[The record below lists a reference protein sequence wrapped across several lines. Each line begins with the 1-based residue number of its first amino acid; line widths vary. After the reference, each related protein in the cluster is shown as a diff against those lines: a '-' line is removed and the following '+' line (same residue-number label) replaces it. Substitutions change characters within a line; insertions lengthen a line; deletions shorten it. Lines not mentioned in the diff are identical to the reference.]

1 MNSHKINI
9 GVIGVGHL
17 GQHHVKHYSN
27 MDNINL
33 LGVYDTDSVRAKKI
47 AAAYNTKYFKEANE
61 LMKKCDAISIVTPT
75 ESHYSVAKS
84 AMSNFN
90 CNVFIEK
97 PITET
102 TIQADKLIEEAK
114 MKRLIIQVG
123 HIERLNPALK
133 TLDKYDLSPKFID
146 IQRLAPYT
154 VRGTDVP
161 VVLDLMIHDIDILL
175 SLVKSKVKSIHASG
189 VSILTNSVDIAHA
202 RIRFENGTV
211 SSITSSRVAKDKVRK
226 IKIFQEN
233 LYSTIDL
240 LLSRTEIY
248 NITKNK
254 HLIENALHIE
264 PFSEKNNNKYIIYE
278 KPEIDEY
285 DPLRAELDNF
295 VNSILKKEEPIVDG
309 IAARNALDVVIKIN
323 EMILEDLN

>member
-1 MNSHKINI
+1 MSSQKISI

-27 MDNINL
+27 MNDINL
-33 LGVYDTDSVRAKKI
+33 LGVHDSDPVRGKKI
-47 AAAYNTKYFKEANE
+47 ANTYNTKYFEKANE
-61 LMKKCDAISIVTPT
+61 LMQKCDAISIVTPT
-75 ESHYSVAKS
+75 ESHYDVAKS
-84 AMSNFN
+84 AISNFN

-102 TIQADKLIEEAK
+102 TIQADRLIEEAK
-114 MKRLIIQVG
+114 KKKLIIQVG

-133 TLDKYDLSPKFID
+133 VLDKYDLSPKFID

-240 LLSRTEIY
+240 LLSQTEIY
-248 NITKNK
+248 NITKDK

-264 PFSEKNNNKYIIYE
+264 PFLEKNDNKYIIYE
-278 KPEIDEY
+278 KPEINKY

-295 VNSILKKEEPIVDG
+295 VNSILKKEKPIVDG

>member
-1 MNSHKINI
+1 MNSQKISI

-27 MDNINL
+27 MNNINL
-33 LGVYDTDSVRAKKI
+33 LGVYDTDPVRGKKI
-47 AAAYNTKYFKEANE
+47 ATTYDTKYFEEAYE
-61 LMKKCDAISIVTPT
+61 LMQKCDAISVVTPT
-75 ESHYSVAKS
+75 ESHYDVAK
-84 AMSNFN
+84 AAISNYN

-102 TIQADKLIEEAK
+102 TIQADRLIEEAK
-114 MKRLIIQVG
+114 KKRLIIQVG

-133 TLDKYDLSPKFID
+133 VLDKYDLNPKFID

-240 LLSRTEIY
+240 LLSQTEIY
-248 NITKNK
+248 NITEDKD
-254 HLIENALHIE
+254 LIENALHIE
-264 PFSEKNNNKYIIYE
+264 QFPEKNDNKYIIYE
-278 KPEIDEY
+278 KPGIDEY

-295 VNSILKKEEPIVDG
+295 VNSILKNEKPIVDG

>member
-1 MNSHKINI
+1 MSIKKISI

-27 MDNINL
+27 MNDINL
-33 LGVYDTDSVRAKKI
+33 LGVHDSDPVRGKKI
-47 AAAYNTKYFKEANE
+47 ANTYNTKYFEKANE
-61 LMKKCDAISIVTPT
+61 LMQKCDAISIVTPT
-75 ESHYSVAKS
+75 ESHYDVAKS
-84 AMSNFN
+84 AISNFN

-102 TIQADKLIEEAK
+102 TIQADRLIEEAK
-114 MKRLIIQVG
+114 KKKLIIQVG

-133 TLDKYDLSPKFID
+133 VLDKYDLNPKFID

-240 LLSRTEIY
+240 LLSQTEIY
-248 NITKNK
+248 NITKDK

-264 PFSEKNNNKYIIYE
+264 PFLEKNDNKYIIYE
-278 KPEIDEY
+278 KPEVNEY

-295 VNSILKKEEPIVDG
+295 VNSILKKEKPIVDG

>member
-1 MNSHKINI
+1 MNSHKISI

-27 MDNINL
+27 MDNVNL

-47 AAAYNTKYFKEANE
+47 ATEHNTKYFKEANE

-75 ESHYSVAKS
+75 ESHYIVAKS

-175 SLVKSKVKSIHASG
+175 SLVKSKVKRIHASG
-189 VSILTNSVDIAHA
+189 VSILTNSLDIAHA

-248 NITKNK
+248 NITKDKN
-254 HLIENALHIE
+254 LIENALHIE

>member
-1 MNSHKINI
+1 MNSHKISI

-27 MDNINL
+27 MDNVNL

-47 AAAYNTKYFKEANE
+47 ATEHNTKYFKEANE

-75 ESHYSVAKS
+75 ESHYIVAKS

-248 NITKNK
+248 NITKDKN
-254 HLIENALHIE
+254 LIENALHIE

>member
-1 MNSHKINI
+1 MSSQKISI

-27 MDNINL
+27 MNDINL
-33 LGVYDTDSVRAKKI
+33 LGVHDSDPVRGKKI
-47 AAAYNTKYFKEANE
+47 ANTYNTKYFEKANE
-61 LMKKCDAISIVTPT
+61 LMQKCDAISIVTPT
-75 ESHYSVAKS
+75 ESHYDVAK
-84 AMSNFN
+84 AAISNFN

-102 TIQADKLIEEAK
+102 TIQADRLIEEAK
-114 MKRLIIQVG
+114 KKKLIIQVG

-133 TLDKYDLSPKFID
+133 VLDKYDLNPKFID

-240 LLSRTEIY
+240 LLSQTEIY
-248 NITKNK
+248 NITKDK
-254 HLIENALHIE
+254 HLVENALHIE
-264 PFSEKNNNKYIIYE
+264 PFLEKNDNKYIIYE
-278 KPEIDEY
+278 KPEINKY

-295 VNSILKKEEPIVDG
+295 VNSILKKEKPIVDG

>member
-1 MNSHKINI
+1 MSSQKISI

-27 MDNINL
+27 MNNINL
-33 LGVYDTDSVRAKKI
+33 LGVFDSDSVQGKKI
-47 AAAYNTKYFKEANE
+47 ANTYDTKYFEEANE
-61 LMKKCDAISIVTPT
+61 LMQKCDAISIVTPT
-75 ESHYSVAKS
+75 ESHYDVANS
-84 AMSNFN
+84 AISNFN

-102 TIQADKLIEEAK
+102 IMQADKLIEEAK
-114 MKRLIIQVG
+114 KKGLIIQVG
-123 HIERLNPALK
+123 HIERLNPALRV
-133 TLDKYDLSPKFID
+133 LDKYNLNPKFID

-240 LLSRTEIY
+240 LLSQTEIY
-248 NITKNK
+248 NITKDK

-264 PFSEKNNNKYIIYE
+264 PFPEKNNNKYIIYE

-285 DPLRAELDNF
+285 DPLRSELDNF
-295 VNSILKKEEPIVDG
+295 VNSILKKEKPIVDG

>member
-1 MNSHKINI
+1 MSSQKISI

-27 MDNINL
+27 MNDIIL
-33 LGVYDTDSVRAKKI
+33 LGVHDSDFVRGKKI
-47 AAAYNTKYFKEANE
+47 ANTYNTKYFEKANE
-61 LMKKCDAISIVTPT
+61 LMQKCDAISIVTPT
-75 ESHYSVAKS
+75 ESHYDVAK
-84 AMSNFN
+84 AAISNFN

-102 TIQADKLIEEAK
+102 TIQADRLIEEAK
-114 MKRLIIQVG
+114 KKKLIIQVG

-133 TLDKYDLSPKFID
+133 VLDKYDLNPKFID

-240 LLSRTEIY
+240 LLSQTEIY
-248 NITKNK
+248 NITKDK

-264 PFSEKNNNKYIIYE
+264 PFLEKNDNKYIIYE

-295 VNSILKKEEPIVDG
+295 VNSILKKEKPIVDG

>member
-1 MNSHKINI
+1 MSSQKISI

-27 MDNINL
+27 MNDINL
-33 LGVYDTDSVRAKKI
+33 LGVHDSDPVRGKKI
-47 AAAYNTKYFKEANE
+47 ANTYNTKYFEKANE
-61 LMKKCDAISIVTPT
+61 LMQKCDAISIVTPT
-75 ESHYSVAKS
+75 ESHYDVAK
-84 AMSNFN
+84 AAISNFN

-114 MKRLIIQVG
+114 KKKLIIQVG

-133 TLDKYDLSPKFID
+133 VLDKYDLSPKFID

-240 LLSRTEIY
+240 LLSQTEIY
-248 NITKNK
+248 NITKDK

-264 PFSEKNNNKYIIYE
+264 PFLEKNDNKYIIYE
-278 KPEIDEY
+278 KPEVNEY

-295 VNSILKKEEPIVDG
+295 VNSILKKEKPIVDG
-309 IAARNALDVVIKIN
+309 IAARNALDVVVKIN

>member
-1 MNSHKINI
+1 MSSQKISI

-27 MDNINL
+27 MNDINL
-33 LGVYDTDSVRAKKI
+33 LGVHDSDPVRGKKI
-47 AAAYNTKYFKEANE
+47 ANTYNTKYFEKANE
-61 LMKKCDAISIVTPT
+61 LMQKCDAISIVTPT
-75 ESHYSVAKS
+75 ESHYDVAKS
-84 AMSNFN
+84 AISNFN

-102 TIQADKLIEEAK
+102 TIQADRLIEEAK
-114 MKRLIIQVG
+114 KKKLIIQVG

-133 TLDKYDLSPKFID
+133 VLDKYDLSPKFID

-240 LLSRTEIY
+240 LLSQTEIY
-248 NITKNK
+248 NITKDK

-264 PFSEKNNNKYIIYE
+264 PFLEKNDNKYIIYE
-278 KPEIDEY
+278 KPEVNEY

-295 VNSILKKEEPIVDG
+295 VNSILKKEKPIVDG

>member
-1 MNSHKINI
+1 M
-9 GVIGVGHL
+9 
-17 GQHHVKHYSN
+17 
-27 MDNINL
+27 
-33 LGVYDTDSVRAKKI
+33 
-47 AAAYNTKYFKEANE
+47 
-61 LMKKCDAISIVTPT
+61 
-75 ESHYSVAKS
+75 
-84 AMSNFN
+84 
-90 CNVFIEK
+90 
-97 PITET
+97 
-102 TIQADKLIEEAK
+102 
-114 MKRLIIQVG
+114 
-123 HIERLNPALK
+123 NPALK
-133 TLDKYDLSPKFID
+133 VLDKYDLSPKFID

-240 LLSRTEIY
+240 LLSQTEIY
-248 NITKNK
+248 NITKDK

-264 PFSEKNNNKYIIYE
+264 PFLEKNDNKYIIYE
-278 KPEIDEY
+278 KPEINKY

-295 VNSILKKEEPIVDG
+295 VNSILKKEKPIVDG

>member
-1 MNSHKINI
+1 MNSQKISI

-27 MDNINL
+27 MNNINL
-33 LGVYDTDSVRAKKI
+33 LGVYDTDPIRGKKI
-47 AAAYNTKYFKEANE
+47 AANYDTKYFEEANE
-61 LMKKCDAISIVTPT
+61 LMQKCDAISIVTPT
-75 ESHYSVAKS
+75 EFHYDVASS
-84 AMSNFN
+84 AISNFN

-102 TIQADKLIEEAK
+102 TIQADRLIEEAK
-114 MKRLIIQVG
+114 KKKLIIQVG

-133 TLDKYDLSPKFID
+133 ALDKYDLNPKFID

-175 SLVKSKVKSIHASG
+175 SLVKSRVKSIHASG

-240 LLSRTEIY
+240 LLSQTEIY
-248 NITKNK
+248 NITKDK

-264 PFSEKNNNKYIIYE
+264 PFPEKNDNKYIIYE

-295 VNSILKKEEPIVDG
+295 VNSVLKKEKPIVDG

-323 EMILEDLN
+323 EMILENLN

>member
-1 MNSHKINI
+1 MSSQKISI

-27 MDNINL
+27 MNNINL
-33 LGVYDTDSVRAKKI
+33 LGVYDSDSVQGKKI
-47 AAAYNTKYFKEANE
+47 AKTYNTKYFEEANE
-61 LMKKCDAISIVTPT
+61 LMQKCDAISIVTPT
-75 ESHYSVAKS
+75 ESHYDVANS
-84 AMSNFN
+84 AISNFN

-102 TIQADKLIEEAK
+102 TIQADRLIEEAK
-114 MKRLIIQVG
+114 KKKLIIQVG

-133 TLDKYDLSPKFID
+133 VLDKYDLSPKFID

-175 SLVKSKVKSIHASG
+175 SLVKSRVKSIHASG

-240 LLSRTEIY
+240 LLSQTEIY
-248 NITKNK
+248 NITKDK

-264 PFSEKNNNKYIIYE
+264 PFHEENDNKYIIYE

-295 VNSILKKEEPIVDG
+295 VNSILKKEKPIVDG

>member
-1 MNSHKINI
+1 MKSQKISI

-33 LGVYDTDSVRAKKI
+33 LGVYDSDPVRGKKI
-47 AAAYNTKYFKEANE
+47 ATTYNTKYFKEANE
-61 LMKKCDAISIVTPT
+61 LMEKCNAISIVTPT
-75 ESHYSVAKS
+75 ESHYDVAKT
-84 AMSNFN
+84 AISNFN

-102 TIQADKLIEEAK
+102 IMQADRLIEEAK
-114 MKRLIIQVG
+114 KKKLIIQVG

-133 TLDKYDLSPKFID
+133 VLDKYDLSPKFID

-175 SLVKSKVKSIHASG
+175 SLVQSKVKSIHASG

-240 LLSRTEIY
+240 LLSQTEIY
-248 NITKNK
+248 NITKDK

-264 PFSEKNNNKYIIYE
+264 PFHEENDNKYIIYE

-295 VNSILKKEEPIVDG
+295 VNSILKKEKPIVDG

>member
-1 MNSHKINI
+1 MNSQKISI

-27 MDNINL
+27 MNNINL
-33 LGVYDTDSVRAKKI
+33 LGVYDNDRDRGRKI
-47 AAAYNTKYFKEANE
+47 ATTYHTKYFEEVNE
-61 LMKKCDAISIVTPT
+61 LMQKCDAISIVTPT
-75 ESHYSVAKS
+75 ESHYDVAK
-84 AMSNFN
+84 AAISNFN

-102 TIQADKLIEEAK
+102 TIQADRLIGEAK
-114 MKRLIIQVG
+114 KKNLIIQVG

-133 TLDKYDLSPKFID
+133 ILNKYNLNPKFID

-161 VVLDLMIHDIDILL
+161 VVLDLMIHDVDILL
-175 SLVKSKVKSIHASG
+175 SLVKSNVKSIHASG
-189 VSILTNSVDIAHA
+189 VSILTDSLDIAHA

-211 SSITSSRVAKDKVRK
+211 SSITSSRVAKNKVRK

-233 LYSTIDL
+233 MYSTIDL
-240 LLSRTEIY
+240 LLSQTEIY
-248 NITKNK
+248 NITKDKN
-254 HLIENALHIE
+254 LIENALHIE
-264 PFSEKNNNKYIIYE
+264 PFPGKDDDKYIIYE

-285 DPLRAELDNF
+285 DSLRAELDNF
-295 VNSILKKEEPIVDG
+295 VNSVLKIEKPIVDG

-323 EMILEDLN
+323 EMILEDLS

>member
-1 MNSHKINI
+1 MSLQKIRI

-27 MDNINL
+27 MNDINL
-33 LGVYDTDSVRAKKI
+33 LGVHDSDCVRGKKI
-47 AAAYNTKYFKEANE
+47 AKIYNTKYFEKANE
-61 LMKKCDAISIVTPT
+61 LMQKCDAISIVTPT
-75 ESHYSVAKS
+75 EFHYDVAKS
-84 AMSNFN
+84 AIFNFN

-102 TIQADKLIEEAK
+102 TMQADKLIEEAK
-114 MKRLIIQVG
+114 KKKLIIQVG

-133 TLDKYDLSPKFID
+133 VLDKYDLNPKFID

-211 SSITSSRVAKDKVRK
+211 SSVTSSRVAKDKVRK

-240 LLSRTEIY
+240 LLSQTEIY
-248 NITKNK
+248 NITKDK
-254 HLIENALHIE
+254 HLIENALHTE
-264 PFSEKNNNKYIIYE
+264 PFLEKNDNKYIIYE
-278 KPEIDEY
+278 KPEIDET

-295 VNSILKKEEPIVDG
+295 INSILKKEKPIVDG

>member
-1 MNSHKINI
+1 MSSRKISI

-27 MDNINL
+27 MNNINL
-33 LGVYDTDSVRAKKI
+33 LGVYDSDSVRGKKI
-47 AAAYNTKYFKEANE
+47 AKTYNTKYFEEVNE
-61 LMKKCDAISIVTPT
+61 LMQKCDAISIVTPT
-75 ESHYSVAKS
+75 ESHYDVANS
-84 AMSNFN
+84 AISNFN

-102 TIQADKLIEEAK
+102 TIQADRLIEEAK
-114 MKRLIIQVG
+114 KKKLIIQVG

-133 TLDKYDLSPKFID
+133 VLSKYDLNPKFID

-175 SLVKSKVKSIHASG
+175 SLVQSKVKSIHASG

-240 LLSRTEIY
+240 LLSQTEIY
-248 NITKNK
+248 NITKDK
-254 HLIENALHIE
+254 HLIKNALHIE
-264 PFSEKNNNKYIIYE
+264 PFPEKNDNKYIIYE
-278 KPEIDEY
+278 KPEIGEY

-295 VNSILKKEEPIVDG
+295 VNSILKKEKPIVDG
-309 IAARNALDVVIKIN
+309 IAARNALNVVIKIN
-323 EMILEDLN
+323 DMILKDLN

>member
-1 MNSHKINI
+1 MN
-9 GVIGVGHL
+9 
-17 GQHHVKHYSN
+17 
-27 MDNINL
+27 DINL
-33 LGVYDTDSVRAKKI
+33 LGVHDSDPVRGKKI
-47 AAAYNTKYFKEANE
+47 ANTYNTKYFEKANE
-61 LMKKCDAISIVTPT
+61 LMQKCDAISIVTPT
-75 ESHYSVAKS
+75 ESHYDVAK
-84 AMSNFN
+84 AAISNFN

-102 TIQADKLIEEAK
+102 TIQADRLIEEAK
-114 MKRLIIQVG
+114 KKKLIIQVG

-133 TLDKYDLSPKFID
+133 VLDKYDLNPKFID

-240 LLSRTEIY
+240 LLSQTEIY
-248 NITKNK
+248 NITKDK

-264 PFSEKNNNKYIIYE
+264 PFLEKNDNKYIVYE
-278 KPEIDEY
+278 KPEINKY

-295 VNSILKKEEPIVDG
+295 VNSILKKEKPIVDG

>member
-1 MNSHKINI
+1 MKSQKINI

-17 GQHHVKHYSN
+17 GQHHVKHYNN
-27 MDNINL
+27 MNNINL
-33 LGVYDTDSVRAKKI
+33 LGVYDSDSFRGKKI
-47 AAAYNTKYFKEANE
+47 ANTYNTKYFTEANE
-61 LMKKCDAISIVTPT
+61 LMQKCDAISIVTPT
-75 ESHYSVAKS
+75 ESHYDVANS
-84 AMSNFN
+84 AISNFN

-102 TIQADKLIEEAK
+102 TIQADRLIEEAK
-114 MKRLIIQVG
+114 KKKLIIQVG

-133 TLDKYDLSPKFID
+133 VLDKYDLSPKFID

-240 LLSRTEIY
+240 LLSQTEIY
-248 NITKNK
+248 NITKDK

-264 PFSEKNNNKYIIYE
+264 PFHEENDNKYIIYE

-295 VNSILKKEEPIVDG
+295 VNSILKKEKPIVDG

>member
-1 MNSHKINI
+1 MNSQKISI

-17 GQHHVKHYSN
+17 GQHHVKHYNN
-27 MDNINL
+27 MKNINL
-33 LGVYDTDSVRAKKI
+33 LGVHDIDFVQGKKI
-47 AAAYNTKYFKEANE
+47 ATTYNIKYFEDANE
-61 LMKKCDAISIVTPT
+61 LMQKCDAISIVTPT
-75 ESHYSVAKS
+75 ESHYNVALS
-84 AMSNFN
+84 AISNFN

-102 TIQADKLIEEAK
+102 ITQADRLIKEAK
-114 MKRLIIQVG
+114 KRGLVIQVG

-133 TLDKYDLSPKFID
+133 ALSKYDLNPKFID

-161 VVLDLMIHDIDILL
+161 VVLDLMIHDVDILL
-175 SLVKSKVKSIHASG
+175 SLVKSQVESIHASG

-202 RIRFENGTV
+202 RIRFKNGTV

-240 LLSRTEIY
+240 LLSQTEIY

-254 HLIENALHIE
+254 NLIENALHIE
-264 PFSEKNNNKYIIYE
+264 PFTEDNDKYIVYE
-278 KPEIDEY
+278 KPKIDDY

-295 VNSILKKEEPIVDG
+295 VNSTLKIEKPIVSG

>member
-1 MNSHKINI
+1 MKSQKISI

-27 MDNINL
+27 MDHIHL
-33 LGVYDTDSVRAKKI
+33 LGVYDTDSIRGKKI
-47 AAAYNTKYFKEANE
+47 ANIYNTKYFTEANE
-61 LMKKCDAISIVTPT
+61 LMQKCDAISIVTPT
-75 ESHYSVAKS
+75 ESHYEVANS
-84 AMSNFN
+84 AISNFN

-102 TIQADKLIEEAK
+102 TIQADRLIEEAK
-114 MKRLIIQVG
+114 KKKLIIQVG

-133 TLDKYDLSPKFID
+133 VLDKYDLSPKFID

-154 VRGTDVP
+154 LRGTDVP

-175 SLVKSKVKSIHASG
+175 SLVKSRVKSIHASG

-240 LLSRTEIY
+240 LLSQTEIY
-248 NITKNK
+248 NITKDK

-264 PFSEKNNNKYIIYE
+264 PFHEENDNKYIIYE

-295 VNSILKKEEPIVDG
+295 VNSILKKEKPTVDG

>member
-1 MNSHKINI
+1 MKSQKISI

-17 GQHHVKHYSN
+17 GQHHVKHYSSMN
-27 MDNINL
+27 NIHL
-33 LGVYDTDSVRAKKI
+33 LGVYDTDSVRVKKI
-47 AAAYNTKYFKEANE
+47 ANIYDTKYFEKANE
-61 LMKKCDAISIVTPT
+61 LMQKCDAISIVTPT
-75 ESHYSVAKS
+75 ESHYDVAKS
-84 AMSNFN
+84 AISNFN

-102 TIQADKLIEEAK
+102 TIQADRLIEEAK
-114 MKRLIIQVG
+114 KKKLIIQVG
-123 HIERLNPALK
+123 HIERLNPAQKVLG
-133 TLDKYDLSPKFID
+133 KYDLNPRFID

-175 SLVKSKVKSIHASG
+175 SLVKSRVKSIHASG

-240 LLSRTEIY
+240 LLSQTEIY
-248 NITKNK
+248 NITKDK

-264 PFSEKNNNKYIIYE
+264 PFHEENDNKYIIYE

-295 VNSILKKEEPIVDG
+295 VNSILKKEKPIVDG

>member
-1 MNSHKINI
+1 MSSQKISI

-17 GQHHVKHYSN
+17 GQHHVKHYSDMN
-27 MDNINL
+27 DIIL
-33 LGVYDTDSVRAKKI
+33 LGVHDSDSVRGKKI
-47 AAAYNTKYFKEANE
+47 ANTHNTKYFEKANE
-61 LMKKCDAISIVTPT
+61 LMQKCDAISIVTPT
-75 ESHYSVAKS
+75 ESHYDVAK
-84 AMSNFN
+84 AAISNFN

-102 TIQADKLIEEAK
+102 TIQADRLIEEAK
-114 MKRLIIQVG
+114 KKKLIIQVG

-133 TLDKYDLSPKFID
+133 VLDKYDLNPKFID

-240 LLSRTEIY
+240 LLSQTEIY
-248 NITKNK
+248 NITKDK

-264 PFSEKNNNKYIIYE
+264 PFPEKNDNKYIIYE
-278 KPEIDEY
+278 KPEVNEY

-295 VNSILKKEEPIVDG
+295 VNSILKKEKPIVDG

>member
-1 MNSHKINI
+1 MNSHKISI

-17 GQHHVKHYSN
+17 GQLHVKHYSN
-27 MDNINL
+27 MDNVNL

-189 VSILTNSVDIAHA
+189 VSILTNSLDIAHA

-248 NITKNK
+248 NITKDKN
-254 HLIENALHIE
+254 LIENALHIE
-264 PFSEKNNNKYIIYE
+264 PFPEKNDNKYIIYE

-285 DPLRAELDNF
+285 DPLRAELENF
-295 VNSILKKEEPIVDG
+295 VNSILKKEKPIVDG